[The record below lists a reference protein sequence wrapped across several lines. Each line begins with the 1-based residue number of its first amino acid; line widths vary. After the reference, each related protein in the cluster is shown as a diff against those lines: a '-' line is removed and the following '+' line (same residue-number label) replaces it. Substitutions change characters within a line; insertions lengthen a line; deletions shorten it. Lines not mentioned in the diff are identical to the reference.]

1 MSCVYIKIYSL
12 YVYNMF
18 TFFGKKKEGR
28 ELSNFY
34 KERVTVDGRHYSSG
48 EHAFHGSKYI
58 EISKVLD
65 GKRKLEFEE
74 YGKKFEEEGE
84 FGMMEGNEVK
94 KRGGKGK
101 DGKKLNE
108 EEVGIWTKRSV
119 EVQEKIC
126 MYKVEND
133 ENVKKVLLGTTSKIL
148 IHPAMRCSEEKV
160 KDKFWE
166 GKGIMK
172 ENGEIVVLGRNM
184 LGSIWMDVRSSLI

>member
-1 MSCVYIKIYSL
+1 
-12 YVYNMF
+12 MF
-18 TFFGKKKEGR
+18 TFFGKKKEGC

-34 KERVTVDGRHYSSG
+34 KGRVTVDGRKYSSG

-58 EISKVLD
+58 EISKELH
-65 GKRKLEFEE
+65 GARKLDFEE
-74 YGKKFEEEGE
+74 YGKNFEEEGE

-101 DGKKLNE
+101 CGKKLNE
-108 EEVGIWTKRSV
+108 EEIRIWSERSV
-119 EVQEKIC
+119 KVQEKIC
-126 MYKVEND
+126 VYKVEND
-133 ENVKKVLLGTTSKIL
+133 ENVKRVLMSTCSKVL

-166 GKGIMK
+166 GRGIEN

-184 LGSIWMDVRSSLI
+184 LGIIWMEIRNKLRCDL

>member
-34 KERVTVDGRHYSSG
+34 KGRVTVDGRHYSSG

-58 EISKVLD
+58 EISKELEGD
-65 GKRKLEFEE
+65 RKLEFEV
-74 YGKKFEEEGE
+74 YGKKFEEDGE

-101 DGKKLNE
+101 QGKKLNE
-108 EEVGIWTKRSV
+108 EEIGIWTKRSV
-119 EVQEKIC
+119 EVQMKIC

-133 ENVKKVLLGTTSKIL
+133 ENVKKVLSFNRSNSSFIL
-148 IHPAMRCSEEKV
+148 
-160 KDKFWE
+160 
-166 GKGIMK
+166 
-172 ENGEIVVLGRNM
+172 
-184 LGSIWMDVRSSLI
+184 SSNSSFTCAGASLK